1 MKAFLMP
8 ETETDSWIEQ
18 RIVILVL
25 KFLTE
30 HVDVSKNGLMSI
42 KPFKVE
48 IDGAELTYEQLQKID
63 PRTNKGIKII
73 QDNGPMPETRK

>member
-1 MKAFLMP
+1 MKTFLMS
-8 ETETDSWIEQ
+8 ETEIDSWIEQ

-30 HVDVSKNGLMSI
+30 QADVSKNGLMSI

-48 IDGAELTYEQLQKID
+48 VDGVELTYEQLQNIN

-73 QDNGPMPETRK
+73 QDNGPMPEIGK